1 MPKLTVYNIT
11 GTETGSIDLPEAFN
25 KDVNAAVIHQA
36 IVMYQAN
43 KRQGTADTKT
53 RKEISG
59 GNKKPFRQKG
69 TGRARQGSSRS
80 PLLHHGGIVF
90 GPTPHDFGYVVPKKV
105 RVAALRESLN
115 AKFKE
120 HSLVCVDEMVV
131 KSGKTKDF
139 MAILKNLKV
148 NGKKVLALF
157 GDPVKEVTLAS
168 RNVAALHITRIEDV
182 NALDILKHN
191 KILAT
196 KPAMEKL
203 LKRIQ

>member
-11 GTETGSIDLPEAFN
+11 GQEIGFIDLPEYFG
-25 KDVNAAVIHQA
+25 KDVNSAVIHQA
-36 IVMYQAN
+36 VVMYQAN

-59 GNKKPFRQKG
+59 GGKKPFRQKG

-80 PLLHHGGIVF
+80 PLMHHGGVVF
-90 GPTPHDFGYVVPKKV
+90 GPTPRDFSYTVPKKV
-105 RVAALRESLN
+105 RTAALRESLN
-115 AKFKE
+115 SKFIDN
-120 HSLVCVDEMVV
+120 SLVCVDEMVV

-139 MAILKNLKV
+139 VAVLKNLKV
-148 NGKKVLALF
+148 GGKKVLALF
-157 GDPVKEVTLAS
+157 DDCSKEVALAS
-168 RNVAALHITRIEDV
+168 RNVATVQLGRTIDV
-182 NALDILKHN
+182 NALDVLKNN